1 MWYKHIYICVC
12 VDIYMKGKFT
22 RPSYCFKGDQHTHT
36 RWWWRMLREW
46 STEPLSHIVSL
57 ILDFSR
63 FFRFPSVFFIC
74 ICISPSFH
82 LHVSCRSFELTK
94 KKKTM
99 NIFLL
104 FFSWYI
110 EGSCCYTTAWYL
122 FFPRVTEAAITFE
135 LVHLNQICF

>member
-94 KKKTM
+94 KK
-99 NIFLL
+99 NFEYFSPLFLL
-104 FFSWYI
+104 IHRRLLLLYHRLIPFLPP
-110 EGSCCYTTAWYL
+110 GNRGCN
-122 FFPRVTEAAITFE
+122 
-135 LVHLNQICF
+135 HLWTCPS

>member
-94 KKKTM
+94 KKKLW
-99 NIFLL
+99 I
-104 FFSWYI
+104 FFSSFSLDSSKAPAI
-110 EGSCCYTTAWYL
+110 PPVT
-122 FFPRVTEAAITFE
+122 FFSPRVTEAAITFE